1 MLRQLTALEPPP
13 TPPPASFCTINKW
26 FANHYLE
33 LFRDGACICGNAQ
46 RVIYCKSCCDSA
58 NASLGDC
65 DLSAHDAQGQWPG
78 LKQGAEKKQDKHVG
92 EAGGE
97 LWLESVGGT
106 HSTTEKPK
114 EKESN
119 LVNI

>member
-1 MLRQLTALEPPP
+1 MLRQLTTLEPPP
-13 TPPPASFCTINKW
+13 TPQASFCTINKW

-78 LKQGAEKKQDKHVG
+78 LKQGAEKKEDKHVG